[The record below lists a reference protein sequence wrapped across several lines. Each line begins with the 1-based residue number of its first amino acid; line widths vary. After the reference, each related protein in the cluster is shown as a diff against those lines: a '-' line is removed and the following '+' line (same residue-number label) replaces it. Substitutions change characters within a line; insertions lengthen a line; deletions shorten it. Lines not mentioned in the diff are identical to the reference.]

1 MMIINVSEKMSG
13 KRKQSTLSQSS
24 ESESEPE
31 TQQKKSK
38 LGNLRYLYVFCMV
51 SWWILPA
58 LYYEKHGERERGK
71 KKRFRGRGLPF
82 PPPPADGAGFIPP
95 APSFCEEE
103 KMYLKGGGGG
113 WSKCTICTPFFT
125 GKKCRFFMLSF
136 VINQVY
142 NYFYG
147 SSSEYSFKTTTGTKI
162 TENFRQNINF

>member
-1 MMIINVSEKMSG
+1 MYIEHWQCTLIEFRVNSAFTKKNDFMMIINVSEKMSG

-38 LGNLRYLYVFCMV
+38 LGNLRYLYVIYIV

-82 PPPPADGAGFIPP
+82 PPPPAVGAGFIPP
-95 APSFCEEE
+95 APSLCEGE
-103 KMYLKGGGGG
+103 KMYLKGGGGDRYVQNV
-113 WSKCTICTPFFT
+113 PP
-125 GKKCRFFMLSF
+125 RFIYVSCIYRFL
-136 VINQVY
+136 
-142 NYFYG
+142 
-147 SSSEYSFKTTTGTKI
+147 
-162 TENFRQNINF
+162 